1 MSILLIEDDL
11 QLAAEIQ
18 SVLKP
23 LGHLVDHVDDAAT
36 GLQKSLQG
44 DYDLVVT
51 DRMLPAMDGLGIIE
65 GLRSAGRVVPI
76 LVISALDSVDDR
88 VRGLRA
94 GGDDY
99 LGKPFAADELL
110 ARVESLLRRSTTA
123 AMSSLLVDDLEIDLL
138 TKTATRAGKLLELTQ
153 REYRLLEFLTR
164 HAGQVVTRSMLLRHV
179 WDIHYD
185 PQTNVVDVHVSRL
198 RQSVDKEFSRPLIH
212 TIRGIGYIL
221 RGSPDAE
228 SPVSRKSSIAARNSS
243 N

>member
-11 QLAAEIQ
+11 QLAAEIKG
-18 SVLKP
+18 VLEP
-23 LGHLVDHVDDAAT
+23 LGHVVDHVDDGAA
-36 GLQKSLQG
+36 GLEKCLQG

-51 DRMLPAMDGLGIIE
+51 DRMLPAIDGLGIIE
-65 GLRSAGRVVPI
+65 NLRAAGRATPI
-76 LVISALDSVDDR
+76 LVLSALDSVDER

-99 LGKPFAADELL
+99 LGKPFAAEELL
-110 ARVESLLRRSTTA
+110 ARVESLLRRTTTA
-123 AMSSLLVDDLEIDLL
+123 SMSALSVDDLELDLL
-138 TKTATRAGKLLELTQ
+138 EKRATRAGKPLELTE
-153 REYRLLEFLTR
+153 REYRLLECLAR
-164 HAGQVVTRSMLLRHV
+164 HAGQVVTRSMLLKNV

-198 RQSVDKEFSRPLIH
+198 RQSVDKDFDRPLIH

-221 RGSPDAE
+221 RSSSDTEPA
-228 SPVSRKSSIAARNSS
+228 SAKKSSTTARSSS